1 MAAGIHKC
9 LPDFWISLHG
19 FAIKSITGSVMDEL
33 QWRAIWI
40 ETVMKAGSDLE
51 DALDA
56 FDMFYGDDPIDTSI
70 DPAEAARAL
79 IK

>member
-1 MAAGIHKC
+1 
-9 LPDFWISLHG
+9 
-19 FAIKSITGSVMDEL
+19 MDEL

-40 ETVMKAGSDLE
+40 ETIMKAGSDLE
-51 DALDA
+51 DAQDA
-56 FDMFYGDDPIDTSI
+56 FDMFYGEDPIDTSI